1 MAKKKKKIGDGENE
15 ERKKNKQKDD
25 GKNIKGLWEIRK
37 IYLWQKY

>member
-25 GKNIKGLWEIRK
+25 GKNIKCLWEIGK
-37 IYLWQKY
+37 MYLWQKY